1 MTRYFVTATDTS
13 VGKTEVSL
21 ALLRL
26 MVAQGLAP
34 KAYKPFESA
43 GDDGDRLH
51 EVTRAWQERQTVSLY
66 RFKRPL
72 APAIAARLARKK
84 TSWRKVLSTFG
95 DFGDAP
101 CVVEGAGGLHVPLD
115 ASHDVIDL
123 IDALKLPV
131 VVVARAGLGTVNH
144 TVLTLA
150 SLAAHGAQVRAV
162 VLNQPSPGR
171 DPSVAFNR
179 RELERR
185 FPSVNFIGPVKHSA
199 SVGLRQRALQAML
212 RAAGLP

>member
-13 VGKTEVSL
+13 VGKTEVSI
-21 ALLRL
+21 ALLQL
-26 MVAQGLAP
+26 MVAEGLEP
-34 KAYKPFESA
+34 MAYKPFESA

-51 EVTRAWQERQTVSLY
+51 EVTRAWQERETVSLY
-66 RFKRPL
+66 RFRRPL
-72 APAIAARLARKK
+72 APAIAARLEERKI
-84 TSWRKVLSTFG
+84 SWSKVLSTFEA
-95 DFGDAP
+95 FGEAP
-101 CVVEGAGGLHVPLD
+101 CVVEGAGGLFVPLD

-144 TVLTLA
+144 TVLTLSA
-150 SLAAHGAQVRAV
+150 LEARGAQVKAV
-162 VLNQPSPGR
+162 VLNQATPVR

-185 FPSVNFIGPVKHSA
+185 YPELTFIGPLKHSLNA
-199 SVGLRQRALQAML
+199 APRQRELQVML
-212 RAAGLP
+212 SAAGVP